1 MSRITAPLADLY
13 SSIRSDLREVER
25 VFDKELVS
33 DYRFVDDL
41 CDRVRAYRGKM
52 LRPALLLLAGK
63 TCGCVSSN
71 HHTLAAVIEMVH
83 VATLVH
89 DDVLDE
95 ADERRGQAPINSVEG
110 NVAAVLL
117 GDYLISHA
125 YHLCS
130 SLEDQTA
137 ARLIGATTNA
147 VCEGELLQNRHRGD
161 AGLSESTYFE
171 IIERKT
177 GALTATACELGA
189 LYAGADAEAVA
200 SLRSFGLA
208 VGVAFQIVD
217 DLLDIRGDRQEVGK
231 SLGLDFSD
239 GKLTLPTIHC
249 LANAG
254 PETAAALR
262 SAVLGETTTG
272 RDRLRRW
279 LTETDSLGYAS
290 SVALEYISR
299 ARSALEILPPS
310 DARSSLTAM
319 AEFIIQR
326 RL

>member
-13 SSIRSDLREVER
+13 SSIRSDLGEVAR
-25 VFDKELVS
+25 VFDEELVS
-33 DYRFVDDL
+33 DFPFVDEL

-63 TCGCVSSN
+63 TCGCVGSN
-71 HHTLAAVIEMVH
+71 HHTLGAVIEMVH

-130 SLEDQTA
+130 SLEDQAA

-161 AGLSESTYFE
+161 AALSESTYFE

-200 SLRSFGLA
+200 SLRLFGLA

-217 DLLDIRGDRQEVGK
+217 DLLDIRGDQEQVGK
-231 SLGLDFSD
+231 SLGLDFSA

-254 PETAAALR
+254 RETAAALR

-290 SVALEYISR
+290 SVALEYIGR
-299 ARSALEILPPS
+299 ARSALEIFPPS

>member
-1 MSRITAPLADLY
+1 MADLY
-13 SSIRSDLREVER
+13 DPIRSDLREVAR
-25 VFDKELVS
+25 IFDGELVS
-33 DYRFVDDL
+33 EYKFVDAL

-52 LRPALLLLAGK
+52 LRPALLLLTGRA
-63 TCGCVSSN
+63 CGQASAS
-71 HHTLAAVIEMVH
+71 HRTLGAVVEMVH

-95 ADERRGQAPINSVEG
+95 ADERRGQTPINLLEG

-130 SLEDQTA
+130 SLKDQTA
-137 ARLIGATTNA
+137 ARLIGATTNS

-161 AGLSESTYFE
+161 AALSESLYFE

-189 LYAGADAEAVA
+189 LYSGADAKVVA

-231 SLGLDFSD
+231 SLGRDFSE
-239 GKLTLPTIHC
+239 GKLTLATIHC
-249 LANAG
+249 LANARR
-254 PETAAALR
+254 ETVDALRAALAGHR
-262 SAVLGETTTG
+262 KMSRACLRGWLGET
-272 RDRLRRW
+272 
-279 LTETDSLGYAS
+279 DSIEYAS
-290 SVALEYISR
+290 SVALEYISQ

-310 DARSSLTAM
+310 EARSSLTAM
-319 AEFIIQR
+319 AEFIIER